1 MRRASTLAALA
12 SLQLLAA
19 LGPAAHAQPLKL
31 HPDNPHYLW
40 FRGKPAVLITS
51 GEHYGA
57 VLNTAF
63 DYRPYLDELKSHSLN
78 LTRTFA
84 GTYREVPGSFK
95 IVDNT
100 LAPAPGKYLC
110 PWARSEVAGAA
121 DGGNKFDLARWD
133 GAYFTRLKDFIA
145 EAGRRGI
152 VVELVLFCTFY
163 DDGLWKI
170 NPMNAANNVNNVE
183 TVKHKQVFTPQNKKL
198 LAFHDALV
206 RKIAAELKDADNVY
220 YEICNEPYFADV
232 TRAWQ
237 EHIIATLV
245 DAEAKL
251 PHRHLLAQNIAN
263 GSAKI
268 TNPNKHIS
276 IFNFHYATP
285 PTTVGVNYSLNHV
298 IADDE
303 TGFKGT
309 GDFAYRSEAWDFLI
323 AGGAIYSNLDYSF
336 TPKHPAGTFKVT
348 TSPGGGG
355 IALRKQLATLK
366 RFIEGFDFLKMAPHN
381 EVIAAGI
388 PAKATARCL
397 AEPGKAYAIYIKGG
411 NQATLKLK
419 LPAGTYTAEWLD
431 THTGAVVRMMASGAL
446 KGMSEVPSPE
456 YREDIA
462 LRIRRRGA
470 P

>member
-1 MRRASTLAALA
+1 MRRTATTIAVALIHAILA
-12 SLQLLAA
+12 SAV
-19 LGPAAHAQPLKL
+19 GAQPLKL

-40 FRGKPAVLITS
+40 FDGKPAVLITS

-57 VLNTAF
+57 VLNTEF
-63 DYRPYLDELKSHSLN
+63 DYGPYLDELKAHTFN

-110 PWARSEVAGAA
+110 PWARSDVPGAA

-133 GAYFTRLKDFIA
+133 GAYFKRLKDFIA
-145 EAGRRGI
+145 QAGKRGI

-163 DDGLWKI
+163 DDALWKI
-170 NPMNAANNVNNVE
+170 NPMNTANNVNDVE
-183 TVKHKQVFTPQNKKL
+183 AVGREQVFTPKNVKL
-198 LAFHDALV
+198 VAFHDALV
-206 RKIAAELKDADNVY
+206 RKIATELRDADNLY
-220 YEICNEPYFADV
+220 YEVCNEPYFAGV
-232 TRAWQ
+232 TREWQ

-245 DAEAKL
+245 DAETKL
-251 PHRHLLAQNIAN
+251 PHRHLIAQNIAN
-263 GSAKI
+263 GAAKI
-268 TNPNKHIS
+268 EKPNKHVS

-285 PTTVGVNYSLNHV
+285 PTTVGINYALDRV
-298 IADDE
+298 IGDDE

-309 GDFAYRSEAWDFLI
+309 GDFAYRSEAWDFVI

-336 TPKHPAGTFKVT
+336 TPKHPDGTFKVT

-355 IALRKQLATLK
+355 QPLRKQLAILK
-366 RFIEGFDFLKMAPHN
+366 RFIEGFELVRMAPHN

-411 NQATLKLK
+411 TQAKLKLT

-431 THTGAVVRMMASGAL
+431 TQSGAVTRTTASGEL
-446 KGMSEVPSPE
+446 KGAWELQSPE

-462 LRIRRRGA
+462 MRIRPAR
-470 P
+470 

>member
-1 MRRASTLAALA
+1 MRATLLAVLLGAALLVA
-12 SLQLLAA
+12 
-19 LGPAAHAQPLKL
+19 GPARAADRPLAL
-31 HPDNPHYLW
+31 HPDNPRYFL
-40 FRGKPAVLITS
+40 FRGKPAVLVTS

-63 DYRPYLDELKSHSLN
+63 DYRPYLDELKSHGFN
-78 LTRTFA
+78 LTRTFT

-100 LAPAPGKYLC
+100 LAPAPGKYRC
-110 PWARSEVAGAA
+110 PWARGDVPGAA
-121 DGGNKFDLARWD
+121 DGGNKFDLGRWD
-133 GAYFTRLKDFIA
+133 PAYFARLRDFLA
-145 EAGRRGI
+145 EAGKRGI

-163 DDGLWKI
+163 DDGLWQI
-170 NPMNAANNVNNVE
+170 NPMNAANNVNHVE
-183 TVKHKQVFTPQNKKL
+183 AVGREQVFTPKNQKL
-198 LAFHDALV
+198 VAFHDALV
-206 RKIAAELKDADNVY
+206 RKIAAELKDVDNVY
-220 YEICNEPYFADV
+220 YEICNEPYFAKV
-232 TRAWQ
+232 TPEWQ

-268 TNPNKHIS
+268 ANPNKHIS

-285 PTTVGVNYSLNHV
+285 PTTVGLNYGLDRV

-303 TGFKGT
+303 TGFKGS

-336 TPKHPAGTFKVT
+336 TSKHPGGTFKVT

-355 IALRKQLATLK
+355 PALRKQLAILK
-366 RFIEGFDFLKMAPHN
+366 RFIEGFDFIKMAPHN

-397 AEPGKAYAIYIKGG
+397 AEPGKAYAVYIKGG
-411 NQATLKLK
+411 TEATLTLK

-431 THTGAVVRMMASGAL
+431 PRTGEVMRTTASGAL
-446 KGMSEVPSPE
+446 KGTWEVQSPE

-462 LRIRRRGA
+462 LRIRRRSA